1 MSTVPPAP
9 GPDRGLVVVIHGL
22 YMHGV
27 CLEWLARRLRRGGWR
42 ALTFSY
48 PSLRRPVADNAA
60 ALARFVAGLDEQRL
74 HFVAHS
80 LGGLLLRRLLAEH
93 PELPPGRAVTLGTPH
108 QGSGVARCLA
118 AGRLRFAL
126 GHSCEGGLLG
136 DLPPWPANRELGSL
150 AGTLNA
156 GLGRLLGPVPAPG
169 DGTVSVAET
178 CLEGMTDHICLP
190 VSHTGMLLSGAV
202 AEQVCEF
209 LERGRFRHGDRSG
222 ASA

>member
-1 MSTVPPAP
+1 MPSAPPTP
-9 GPDRGLVVVIHGL
+9 GQDQGLVVVIHGL

-27 CLEWLARRLRRGGWR
+27 CLEWLVRRLRGTGWR

-48 PSLRRPVADNAA
+48 PSLRLSVAENAA
-60 ALARFVAGLDEQRL
+60 ALARFTTSLEESRL

-93 PELPPGRAVTLGTPH
+93 PGLPPGRAVTLGTPH
-108 QGSGVARCLA
+108 QGSGVARHLA

-126 GHSCEGGLLG
+126 GHSGEGGLLG

-150 AGTLNA
+150 AGTLNT
-156 GLGRLLGPVPAPG
+156 GLGRLLAPTSTPG

-178 CLEGMTDHICLP
+178 RLEGMTDHICLP
-190 VSHTGMLLSGAV
+190 VSHTGMLLSQAV
-202 AEQVCEF
+202 VKQVHAF
-209 LERGRFRHGDRSG
+209 LKQGRFRHGDSELI
-222 ASA
+222 